1 MPYSVRPLKG
11 EDEEWVLCC
20 LERRWGSTCVVSRG
34 IVHQAHRLPGFV
46 AEQAGERVGL
56 VTYHIKDTACE
67 IVTLDSFVE
76 GRGVGSEL
84 LKTVKNHAY
93 QMGCTRLWLITTNDN
108 ISALHFYQK
117 RGFFLAAIHLDA
129 VLEARKLKPEIP
141 LRGYDGIPVRDE
153 IELTMFLTRDP
164 SQTVGAG

>member
-1 MPYSVRPLKG
+1 MPYNVRPLRSDD
-11 EDEEWVLCC
+11 EDWVLRC
-20 LERRWGSTCVVSRG
+20 LENRWGSTCIVSRG
-34 IVHQAHRLPGFV
+34 VVHQAHRLPGFV
-46 AEQAGERVGL
+46 AERTGERVGL
-56 VTYHIKDTACE
+56 VTYNIEETACE

-84 LKTVKNHAY
+84 LKAVQGYAR

-129 VLEARKLKPEIP
+129 VIEARKLKPEIP
-141 LRGYDGIPVRDE
+141 LLGYDGIPVRDE
-153 IELTMFLTRDP
+153 IELTMMLT
-164 SQTVGAG
+164 